1 MLLIPPVPLSKVM
14 ILTSRL
20 SVACVV
26 LLFAG
31 CASLSPDFEEPSLQI
46 NSVRLINF
54 DGISP
59 QFEIDLHIV
68 NPNRDALDLK
78 GLSYTLHLAGKQVVS
93 GATSNLPVV
102 AAYGEAD
109 FKIDASVSL
118 LDGLQLLSKLINEYQ
133 ENITY
138 EFNAKL
144 DPGGFYPTIPITREG
159 VLNFR

>member
-1 MLLIPPVPLSKVM
+1 MLLIPPAPLSKFM
-14 ILTSRL
+14 MLTSRL
-20 SVACVV
+20 IMACVV

-54 DGISP
+54 DGITP

-138 EFNAKL
+138 EFIAKL
-144 DPGGFYPTIPITREG
+144 DLGSCYPTIPITREG
-159 VLNFR
+159 VLTF

>member
-1 MLLIPPVPLSKVM
+1 MLL
-14 ILTSRL
+14 TNRL
-20 SVACVV
+20 IMVCAV

-54 DGISP
+54 DGITP

-78 GLSYTLHLAGKQVVS
+78 GLSYTLDLAGNQVVS

-118 LDGLQLLSKLINEYQ
+118 LDGLQLMSKLMNEYQ

-144 DPGGFYPTIPITREG
+144 DLGSFYPTIPITREG
-159 VLNFR
+159 VLNF

>member
-1 MLLIPPVPLSKVM
+1 MLLA
-14 ILTSRL
+14 SRL
-20 SVACVV
+20 LMACVV
-26 LLFAG
+26 LLFGG
-31 CASLSPDFEEPSLQI
+31 CATLSPDFEEPSLQI
-46 NSVRLINF
+46 NSIRLINF
-54 DGISP
+54 DGMTP

-78 GLSYTLHLAGKQVVS
+78 GLSYTLHLAGNQVVS
-93 GATSNLPVV
+93 GATSKLPVI

-133 ENITY
+133 GNITY

-144 DPGGFYPTIPITREG
+144 DVGSFYPTIPIKREG
-159 VLNFR
+159 VINF

>member
-1 MLLIPPVPLSKVM
+1 MFLA
-14 ILTSRL
+14 SRL
-20 SVACVV
+20 IIACVV
-26 LLFAG
+26 FLFGG
-31 CASLSPDFEEPSLQI
+31 CATLPTDFEEPSLKI
-46 NSVRLINF
+46 NSIRLINF
-54 DGISP
+54 DGMTP

-78 GLSYTLHLAGKQVVS
+78 GLSYTLRLAGKQVVS
-93 GATSNLPVV
+93 GATSNLPVI

-118 LDGLQLLSKLINEYQ
+118 LDGLQLLSKLMNEYQ
-133 ENITY
+133 ENLAY

-144 DPGGFYPTIPITREG
+144 DLGSFYPTIPIKREG

>member
-1 MLLIPPVPLSKVM
+1 MLLIPPAPLSKAM
-14 ILTSRL
+14 ILTNRL
-20 SVACVV
+20 IMACVV

-31 CASLSPDFEEPSLQI
+31 CVSLSPDFEEPSLQI

-54 DGISP
+54 EGITP

-78 GLSYTLHLAGKQVVS
+78 GLSYTLHVAGKQLVS

-118 LDGLQLLSKLINEYQ
+118 LDGLQLLSKLTNEYQ
-133 ENITY
+133 ENLTY

-144 DPGGFYPTIPITREG
+144 DLGSFYPTVPINREG

>member
-1 MLLIPPVPLSKVM
+1 MLLIPPAPLSKVM
-14 ILTSRL
+14 ILTNRL
-20 SVACVV
+20 IMACVI

-46 NSVRLINF
+46 NSVRLVNF
-54 DGISP
+54 DGITP

-78 GLSYTLHLAGKQVVS
+78 GLSYTLHVAGKQLVS
-93 GATSNLPVV
+93 GATSNLPVI

-118 LDGLQLLSKLINEYQ
+118 LDGLQLLSKLTNEYQ
-133 ENITY
+133 ENLTY

-144 DPGGFYPTIPITREG
+144 DLGSFYPTIPIKREG

>member
-1 MLLIPPVPLSKVM
+1 MM
-14 ILTSRL
+14 LTSRL
-20 SVACVV
+20 IMACVI

-46 NSVRLINF
+46 NSVRLTNF
-54 DGISP
+54 DGITP

-138 EFNAKL
+138 EFIAKL
-144 DPGGFYPTIPITREG
+144 DLGSFYPTIPITREG
-159 VLNFR
+159 VLNF

>member
-1 MLLIPPVPLSKVM
+1 MLLA
-14 ILTSRL
+14 SRL
-20 SVACVV
+20 LMACVV
-26 LLFAG
+26 LLFGG
-31 CASLSPDFEEPSLQI
+31 CATLSPDFEEPSLQI
-46 NSVRLINF
+46 NSIRLINF
-54 DGISP
+54 DGMTP

-78 GLSYTLHLAGKQVVS
+78 GLSYTLHLAGNQVVS
-93 GATSNLPVV
+93 GATSKLPVI

-144 DPGGFYPTIPITREG
+144 DVGSFYPTIPIKREG
-159 VLNFR
+159 VINF

>member
-1 MLLIPPVPLSKVM
+1 MLLIPPAPLSKIM
-14 ILTSRL
+14 ILASRL
-20 SVACVV
+20 IMACVV

-54 DGISP
+54 DGIAP

-78 GLSYTLHLAGKQVVS
+78 GVSYTLHLAGKQVVS

-118 LDGLQLLSKLINEYQ
+118 LDGLQLMSKLMNQYQ
-133 ENITY
+133 ENLTY

-144 DPGGFYPTIPITREG
+144 DLGSFYPTIPIKREG
-159 VLNFR
+159 VLNI

>member
-1 MLLIPPVPLSKVM
+1 MV
-14 ILTSRL
+14 
-20 SVACVV
+20 CVV
-26 LLFAG
+26 LLFGG
-31 CASLSPDFEEPSLQI
+31 CATLAPDFEEPSLQI
-46 NSVRLINF
+46 NSIRLINF
-54 DGISP
+54 DGMTP

-78 GLSYTLHLAGKQVVS
+78 GLSYTLRLAGKQVVS
-93 GATSNLPVV
+93 GATSNLPVI

-118 LDGLQLLSKLINEYQ
+118 LDGLQLLSKLMNEYQ
-133 ENITY
+133 ENLAY

-144 DPGGFYPTIPITREG
+144 DLGSFYPTIPIKREG

>member
-1 MLLIPPVPLSKVM
+1 MLLISPVPLSKAM
-14 ILTSRL
+14 ILTNRL
-20 SVACVV
+20 IMACVV

-54 DGISP
+54 DGITP

-68 NPNRDALDLK
+68 NPNRDVLDLK
-78 GLSYTLHLAGKQVVS
+78 GLSYTLDLAGKQMVS

-102 AAYGEAD
+102 TAYGEAD
-109 FKIDASVSL
+109 FKIDANVSL
-118 LDGLQLLSKLINEYQ
+118 LDGLQLLSKLMNEYQ
-133 ENITY
+133 ENLTY

-144 DPGGFYPTIPITREG
+144 DLGSFYPTIPIKREG
-159 VLNFR
+159 VLNF

>member
-1 MLLIPPVPLSKVM
+1 MM
-14 ILTSRL
+14 LTSRL
-20 SVACVV
+20 IMVCVI

-46 NSVRLINF
+46 NSVRLTNF
-54 DGISP
+54 DGITP

-138 EFNAKL
+138 EFIAKL
-144 DPGGFYPTIPITREG
+144 DLGSFYPTIPITREG
-159 VLNFR
+159 VLNF

>member
-1 MLLIPPVPLSKVM
+1 MLL
-14 ILTSRL
+14 TNRL
-20 SVACVV
+20 IMACVV

-31 CASLSPDFEEPSLQI
+31 CASLAPDFEEPSLQI
-46 NSVRLINF
+46 NSVRLVNF

-138 EFNAKL
+138 EFIAKL
-144 DPGGFYPTIPITREG
+144 DLGSFYPTIPITREG
-159 VLNFR
+159 VLNF

>member
-1 MLLIPPVPLSKVM
+1 MLLA
-14 ILTSRL
+14 SRL
-20 SVACVV
+20 LMACVV
-26 LLFAG
+26 LLFGG
-31 CASLSPDFEEPSLQI
+31 CATLSPDFEEPSLQI
-46 NSVRLINF
+46 NSIRLINF
-54 DGISP
+54 DGMTP

-78 GLSYTLHLAGKQVVS
+78 GLSYTLHLAGNQVVS
-93 GATSNLPVV
+93 GATSKLPVI

-133 ENITY
+133 ENLTY

-144 DPGGFYPTIPITREG
+144 DVGSFYPTIPIKREG
-159 VLNFR
+159 VINF